1 MKQYLI
7 IGNGIAAAG
16 CIEGI
21 RSVDPD
27 GAITVVSK
35 EPHGVYCRPLISY
48 YLEGKTKPENMPY
61 RPAGFYDAMGA
72 TLLKGRTVLSL
83 DPDAHTATLDDG
95 SVLPYD
101 RVCAATGSS
110 PFVPPIPGLDK
121 VKEKYTFMTLD
132 DALALEQALRPDS
145 RVLIV
150 GAGLIGLKCAEGIR
164 DRVAEITVCDLADR
178 VLPSILDATCAKL
191 VQDHL
196 EAHGLRFLLGDT
208 AAVLEANAAQMRS
221 GKTVEFDVL
230 VLAVG
235 VRANTALLRDCG
247 GEVNRGILVDERMR
261 TSLPDVYAA
270 GDCTEGTD
278 ISLGQRRVLAILP
291 NAYMQGFTAG
301 VNMAGGDRVFDN
313 AIPMNAI
320 GFFGLHALSAGTAF
334 SPDDGGEC
342 FEQRSERGLRRLF
355 TRGGLLTGFMLIGDT
370 ERAGIYTAL
379 IRERTPLDSINFE
392 LLRTAATTAAFP
404 AEQRAKKFGG
414 AV

>member
-1 MKQYLI
+1 MKHYLI

-27 GAITVVSK
+27 GAVTVVSK

-48 YLEGKTKPENMPY
+48 YLEGKTKLENMPY
-61 RPAGFYDAMGA
+61 RSADFYSSMGA
-72 TLLKGRTVLSL
+72 ALLKGKSVQAI
-83 DPDAHTATLDDG
+83 DPAAHTAALDDG
-95 SVLPYD
+95 STLSYD
-101 RVCAATGSS
+101 RACFAAGSS

-121 VKEKYTFMTLD
+121 VKQKYTFMTLD

-145 RVLIV
+145 RVLII

-178 VLPSILDATCAKL
+178 VLPSILDQTCAKM
-191 VQDHL
+191 VQNHL

-208 AAVLEANAAQMRS
+208 AAALEENRAHMRS

-235 VRANTALLRDCG
+235 VRANTSLLRDAG
-247 GEVNRGILVDERMR
+247 GEVNRGVVTDAHMR
-261 TSLPDVYAA
+261 SSLPDIYAA
-270 GDCTEGTD
+270 GDCTEGMD

-334 SPDDGGEC
+334 APGDGGEC

-355 TRGGLLTGFMLIGDT
+355 TKDGLLTGFMLIGDT
-370 ERAGIYTAL
+370 ARAGIYTAL

-404 AEQRAKKFGG
+404 AQQRAKKFGG

>member
-1 MKQYLI
+1 MKHYLI

-27 GAITVVSK
+27 GAVTVVSK

-48 YLEGKTKPENMPY
+48 YLEGKAKLENLPY
-61 RPAGFYDAMGA
+61 RSADFYGSMGA
-72 TLLKGRTVLSL
+72 ALLKGKSVQAI
-83 DPDAHTATLDDG
+83 DPAAHTAALDDG
-95 SVLPYD
+95 STLSYD
-101 RVCAATGSS
+101 RACFAAGSS

-121 VKEKYTFMTLD
+121 VKQKYTFMTLD

-145 RVLIV
+145 RVLII

-178 VLPSILDATCAKL
+178 VLPSILDQTCAKM

-208 AAVLEANAAQMRS
+208 AAALEENRAHMRS

-235 VRANTALLRDCG
+235 VRANTSLLRDAG
-247 GEVNRGILVDERMR
+247 GEVNRGVVTDERMR
-261 TSLPDVYAA
+261 SSLPDIYAA
-270 GDCTEGTD
+270 GDCTEGMD

-334 SPDDGGEC
+334 APGDGGEC

-355 TRGGLLTGFMLIGDT
+355 TKDGLLTGFMLIGDT
-370 ERAGIYTAL
+370 ARAGIYTAL

-404 AEQRAKKFGG
+404 AQQRAKKFGG

>member
-16 CIEGI
+16 CIEGV
-21 RSVDPD
+21 RSVDPE

-48 YLEGKTKPENMPY
+48 YLEGKAKLENLPY
-61 RPAGFYDAMGA
+61 RPADFYDSMGA
-72 TLLKGRTVLSL
+72 ALLKGKTVEQL
-83 DPDAHTATLDDG
+83 DPEAHTATLDDG
-95 SVLPYD
+95 STLSYD
-101 RVCAATGSS
+101 SVCVAAGSA
-110 PFVPPIPGLDK
+110 PFVPPIPGLDAVERK
-121 VKEKYTFMTLD
+121 FSFMTLD
-132 DALALEQALRPDS
+132 DALALERALGPDK
-145 RVLIV
+145 RVLII

-164 DRVAEITVCDLADR
+164 DRVGEITVCDLADR
-178 VLPSILDATCAKL
+178 VLPSILDQTCAKM
-191 VQDHL
+191 VQAHL

-208 AAVLEANAAQMRS
+208 AATLEANKAHMRS

-247 GEVNRGILVDERMR
+247 GEVNRGIVVDERMR

-270 GDCTEGTD
+270 GDCAEGMD
-278 ISLGQRRVLAILP
+278 ISLGQKRVLAILP

-301 VNMAGGDRVFDN
+301 ANMAGGDAVFDN

-334 SPDDGGEC
+334 APEDGGEC
-342 FEQRSERGLRRLF
+342 FEQRSEQGLRRLF

-370 ERAGIYTAL
+370 QRAGIYTAL

-392 LLRTAATTAAFP
+392 LLRTLATTAAFP
-404 AEQRAKKFGG
+404 PDARAKKFGG